1 MLARA
6 VGSAKAQLKIGIG
19 KPFERAC
26 PELLA
31 RPGDNRYWREVS
43 QPASSAPA
51 PQFNTVC
58 RLRNI
63 TPIRLSF
70 RRHKKYSKE

>member
-6 VGSAKAQLKIGIG
+6 VGSAKAQLKIGTG

-43 QPASSAPA
+43 QPASSASA
-51 PQFNTVC
+51 PQFNTAC
-58 RLRNI
+58 RIAEHNANPLVFRNA
-63 TPIRLSF
+63 
-70 RRHKKYSKE
+70 